1 MRSDTQSDSPSAPLP
16 RAILL
21 IFFLSGASALI
32 DQIVWT
38 RALYRIFGVTAPAAS
53 TVLVAF
59 MAGLA
64 LGSYLFGRWVDRT
77 GAGLR
82 LYAGMELGIAIL
94 APLTAWVFP
103 LLQPLY
109 VGMAQRTG
117 LDSPWLP
124 VLRGLLC
131 FIILLL
137 PTTLMGGTLP
147 VLAKGFL
154 K

>member
-1 MRSDTQSDSPSAPLP
+1 MEREALATRTRAQMP

-64 LGSYLFGRWVDRT
+64 LGSYVFGRWVDRR
-77 GAGLR
+77 GAGLK
-82 LYAGMELGIAIL
+82 LYAGMEAAIAVM
-94 APLTAWVFP
+94 APLTAWLFP
-103 LLQPLY
+103 LLQPVY
-109 VGMAQRTG
+109 VSMARATG
-117 LDSPWLP
+117 LDSPWLS
-124 VLRGLLC
+124 V
-131 FIILLL
+131 
-137 PTTLMGGTLP
+137 
-147 VLAKGFL
+147 
-154 K
+154 

>member
-1 MRSDTQSDSPSAPLP
+1 MERDIPADPRRAPLP

-64 LGSYLFGRWVDRT
+64 LGSYLFGRWVDRK
-77 GAGLR
+77 GVGLR
-82 LYAGMELGIAIL
+82 LYAGMELGIALL

-103 LLQPLY
+103 L
-109 VGMAQRTG
+109 
-117 LDSPWLP
+117 
-124 VLRGLLC
+124 
-131 FIILLL
+131 
-137 PTTLMGGTLP
+137 
-147 VLAKGFL
+147 
-154 K
+154 

>member
-1 MRSDTQSDSPSAPLP
+1 

-21 IFFLSGASALI
+21 IFFLSGASALV

-53 TVLVAF
+53 TVLAAF

-64 LGSYLFGRWVDRT
+64 LGSYVFGRWVDRGGT
-77 GAGLR
+77 GLK
-82 LYAGMELGIAIL
+82 LYAGMELCIALL

-109 VGMAQRTG
+109 VWMARTTG

-124 VLRGLLC
+124 ILRGVVCFLVLLP
-131 FIILLL
+131 

-147 VLAKGFL
+147 VLAKEFL
-154 K
+154 SDRPGRVVASLYSIN